1 MSKLQVHTEIISK
14 LDHFYTN
21 NRIPNI
27 IFHGPTGSGKRTILN
42 DFLNKIYKKNKE
54 AIKSY
59 VLYANCAHGK
69 GIKFVRDEL
78 KFFAKT
84 HVNMESGASFKSIV
98 LTNAES
104 LTTDA
109 QSALR
114 RCIEQFSHNTRF
126 FVIINE
132 KSRLLKPILS
142 RFCEIYVPIPKIK
155 GSQCSLHKYSIDRC
169 FDKSSDTRKAVTW
182 IKANI
187 SKINNNSYKSVME
200 FCDKMYERGYSG
212 LDMLAYIESAN
223 DISSKRKAM
232 LLITFNRVKKEYRNE
247 KLFIAFMLTYL
258 LIRSEEHLENVS
270 FM

>member
-1 MSKLQVHTEIISK
+1 MSKLKVHPDIVSK
-14 LDHFYTN
+14 LDHFYTS

-42 DFLNKIYKKNKE
+42 DFLDKIYRKNKE
-54 AIKSY
+54 AIKTY

-84 HVNMESGASFKSIV
+84 HVNMESDACFKSVV

-142 RFCEIYVPIPKIK
+142 RFCEIYVPIPEIK
-155 GSQCSLHKYSIDRC
+155 GVPCSLHDHAIDKC
-169 FDKSSDTRKAVTW
+169 FGKSTDTKKAVAW
-182 IKANI
+182 IKTNI
-187 SKINNNSYKSVME
+187 EKIDVPCYKSIMS
-200 FCDKMYERGYSG
+200 FCERMYERGYSG
-212 LDMLAYIESAN
+212 LDMLAYIETLSN
-223 DISSKRKAM
+223 ISSTRRAS

-258 LIRSEEHLENVS
+258 LIRSEEPLENVS

>member
-1 MSKLQVHTEIISK
+1 MSNLKVHSQIVTK
-14 LDHFYTN
+14 LDQFHSS

-27 IFHGPTGSGKRTILN
+27 IFHGPTGSGKRTLLN
-42 DFLNKIYKKNKE
+42 NFLTKIYLGNKE

-84 HVNMESGASFKSIV
+84 HVNMESEVCFKSIV

-142 RFCEIYVPIPKIK
+142 RFCEIYVPLPVINNE
-155 GSQCSLHKYSIDRC
+155 QTSLHEYTINKC
-169 FDKSSDTRKAVTW
+169 FGKCNDTKKAVTW

-187 SKINNNSYKSVME
+187 TKINKNSYKSIMS
-200 FCDKMYERGYSG
+200 FCDKMYEKGYSG
-212 LDMLAYIESAN
+212 LDMLSYIETLT
-223 DISSKRKAM
+223 DISNIRKAS

-258 LIRSEEHLENVS
+258 LIRSEEPLENVS

>member
-1 MSKLQVHTEIISK
+1 MSKLKVHTDIVKK
-14 LDHFYTN
+14 LDHLYTS

-54 AIKSY
+54 AIKLY

-84 HVNMESGASFKSIV
+84 HVNMESNTCFKSIV
-98 LTNAES
+98 LTNADS

-142 RFCEIYVPIPKIK
+142 RFCEVYVSIPTIK
-155 GSQCSLHKYSIDRC
+155 GIHCSLHEHSIDKC
-169 FDKSSDTRKAVTW
+169 FGKSSDTKKAVTW
-182 IKANI
+182 IKTNI
-187 SKINNNSYKSVME
+187 NKINTNSYKSVIG

-212 LDMLAYIESAN
+212 LDMFAYIESAN
-223 DISSKRKAM
+223 NISSKRKAA

-247 KLFIAFMLTYL
+247 KLFIAFMLTYIV
-258 LIRSEEHLENVS
+258 IRSEEPLENVS